1 MKLIKQNLIVHIL
14 KVLCK
19 FSSNNASI
27 PQTAIAKYLN
37 DLEIPCDR
45 KTVGRNIKYLQDFGI
60 DIQKDEK
67 GYFVDKEQVFKIYA
81 GWINK

>member
-1 MKLIKQNLIVHIL
+1 MEKEISKKNIILHIL

-67 GYFVDKEQVFKIYA
+67 GYFVDKEQVSKMFF
-81 GWINK
+81 

>member
-1 MKLIKQNLIVHIL
+1 MEKEISKKNIILHIL

-60 DIQKDEK
+60 NIQKDEK
-67 GYFVDKEQVFKIYA
+67 GYFVDKEQVSKIFFK
-81 GWINK
+81 